1 MSSNIERGG
10 NIMKKMMGVG
20 IMLAVM
26 MFSGIAYAQC
36 ELAVGFNVT
45 ISGKVIEDGYYA
57 SNFTTGIVYFDIC
70 TTPAGDTADYFEG
83 FLYDDDYDYWS
94 VAGTII
100 WNRGFTVGYIQ
111 GAYMDATA
119 AYFNGTVKY
128 SRGKFTLSGIGG
140 NSDGETFI
148 EIYSSIKG
156 GGFELDMGAAGGSQ
170 NGRGS
175 KFKTFN
181 KTKSRLISK

>member
-1 MSSNIERGG
+1 MRFNIERGG
-10 NIMKKMMGVG
+10 HIMKKMMGVG

-36 ELAVGFNVT
+36 DLAVGFNVT

-70 TTPAGDTADYFEG
+70 TSPSGDTADYFEG
-83 FLYDDDYDYWS
+83 FLYDDDYDYWA

-100 WNRGFTVGYIQ
+100 WNRSFTVPISRGRIW
-111 GAYMDATA
+111 TRPRLTI
-119 AYFNGTVKY
+119 NGTVKY

-140 NSDGETFI
+140 NSDGE
-148 EIYSSIKG
+148 Y
-156 GGFELDMGAAGGSQ
+156 LH
-170 NGRGS
+170 
-175 KFKTFN
+175 
-181 KTKSRLISK
+181 

>member
-1 MSSNIERGG
+1 
-10 NIMKKMMGVG
+10 MKKMMGAG

-26 MFSGIAYAQC
+26 MFSGFAYAAQC
-36 ELAVGFNVT
+36 DLAVGFNVT
-45 ISGKVIEDGYYA
+45 VTGKVIEDGYY
-57 SNFTTGIVYFDIC
+57 SSSFTTGIVYFDIC
-70 TTPAGDTADYFEG
+70 TSASGDTTDYFEG
-83 FLYDDDYDYWS
+83 ILYDDSNDYWA

-100 WNRGFTVGYIQ
+100 WNHAFTSGYIQ
-111 GAYMDATA
+111 GANLDATA
-119 AYFNGTVKY
+119 PYINGTIKY
-128 SRGKFTLSGIGG
+128 SRGKFTLASIGG
-140 NSDGETFI
+140 NSDGEFFI

-175 KFKTFN
+175 KFTNFN